1 MAKGVAFIREQ
12 YVNADE
18 ATISVFV
25 LGFSRSDVVYDVVST
40 WKGSF
45 FRLDDHIDRFLNSC
59 PGMRIACSYS
69 KAEIKEILAE

>member
-1 MAKGVAFIREQ
+1 MATGVASIGEQ
-12 YVNADE
+12 YVNTDDAK
-18 ATISVFV
+18 ISVFD

-40 WKGSF
+40 WKGAF
-45 FRLDDHIDRFLNSC
+45 FRIDDHIDRFLNSC